1 MTTAASPSTSLQ
13 TSLAVSRNLQELL
26 TFRQMRRLCKHHRIR
41 QYSYL
46 AKDEMAML
54 IALDMLNKLSRK
66 HHVSTRKRTKVR

>member
-1 MTTAASPSTSLQ
+1 MSNASPSTSLK
-13 TSLAVSRNLQELL
+13 TSLAVASELRGLL

-46 AKDEMAML
+46 TKDEMAMI

-66 HHVSTRKRTKVR
+66 HHVSNRKRTKV

>member
-1 MTTAASPSTSLQ
+1 MSNTSPSTSLKI
-13 TSLAVSRNLQELL
+13 SLAVASELRGLL

-46 AKDEMAML
+46 AKDEMAMI

-66 HHVSTRKRTKVR
+66 HHVSTRKRTEV